1 MALAFIPAT
10 FAVYMRCSSE
20 ELLLKSARV
29 WQKLKKNTPVSSA
42 NILCRRPPKATQ
54 PQPYFNANPLTSSL
68 SALL

>member
-29 WQKLKKNTPVSSA
+29 WQKLKKKHAGVECQYFMQASA
-42 NILCRRPPKATQ
+42 ESHSTAT
-54 PQPYFNANPLTSSL
+54 
-68 SALL
+68 LL